1 MGISFFTP
9 TKRLINSSHQISL
22 LLAYSQSHIQMK
34 RIRHLVAH
42 SLILSYLIIRDIQQ
56 NSITFI
62 NVTKKAKKKNWSTK
76 SINHGVSNF
85 YNSHYG
91 TSLKIKEEKQGV
103 YVYKAPTFFFSCY
116 YELFQLILLHAEC
129 TLVAL
134 LFVSTSSFLDIAW
147 QSSLKWASHS
157 NFCKW
162 LFD

>member
-56 NSITFI
+56 NIITFI
-62 NVTKKAKKKNWSTK
+62 NVTKKAKKKKSSTK
-76 SINHGVSNF
+76 SINHGVSNS

-91 TSLKIKEEKQGV
+91 TSLKSKKENRV
-103 YVYKAPTFFFSCY
+103 YMYIRHPPSSFLVIMSFFKLFHYTLSVPWLLYFS
-116 YELFQLILLHAEC
+116 
-129 TLVAL
+129 
-134 LFVSTSSFLDIAW
+134 VSTTSFLDIA
-147 QSSLKWASHS
+147 
-157 NFCKW
+157 
-162 LFD
+162 